1 MLLPPFIGALFSFNK
16 KKEMKKKTNNGLQLS
31 LYFRSSLYVLQGNG
45 ALDFKMMKKKER
57 KNFFLQLLLLMKWK
71 ILRDFFSL
79 LGKNEEENIKIRKIN
94 IFWLVKHDVYN
105 LQRKELNDMAKMR
118 KVFFFFQLLLFVIF
132 FKCFSEWKFKWFDGI
147 LDEE

>member
-1 MLLPPFIGALFSFNK
+1 
-16 KKEMKKKTNNGLQLS
+16 MKKKTNNGLQLS

-118 KVFFFFQLLLFVIF
+118 KVFFSFNFSYLLSFLNVFPNENLNGLTGFLTKSNCSKDTKHLKHRYQL
-132 FKCFSEWKFKWFDGI
+132 
-147 LDEE
+147 